1 MALGQLREMAR
12 DISSDD
18 MNTAG
23 PYINFDSDPSDG
35 GFLSQPASGLLL
47 AA

>member
-23 PYINFDSDPSDG
+23 PYVNVDCDPSNG
-35 GFLSQPASGLLL
+35 GVLGRPVRGLLL

>member
-12 DISSDD
+12 DIPSDD

-23 PYINFDSDPSDG
+23 PFINVDFDPSDG
-35 GFLSQPASGLLL
+35 GFLGQPVRGLLL

>member
-12 DISSDD
+12 DIPSDD
-18 MNTAG
+18 MNTAA
-23 PYINFDSDPSDG
+23 PFINVDCDPSDG
-35 GFLSQPASGLLL
+35 GFLGQPVRGLLL